1 MVLGFHGAP
10 TPVQAGTTWIQWRIA
25 HVTSSRVK
33 SLVSPGSAKL
43 DRKYATVGLARLLTL
58 NPRIPFRA
66 GVGGP

>member
-43 DRKYATVGLARLLTL
+43 DRKYE
-58 NPRIPFRA
+58 I
-66 GVGGP
+66 